1 MPFEWTFYQEM
12 LYQTSYVIFKY
23 ENTILHLEAIE
34 NAVEYQNLLW
44 NVGEDQKSE
53 GICLW
58 AYSSKHSEILLAIP
72 LREG

>member
-1 MPFEWTFYQEM
+1 MPFEWALYQEM

-34 NAVEYQNLLW
+34 NPVEYQNKQ
-44 NVGEDQKSE
+44 DQKSE

-58 AYSSKHSEILLAIP
+58 AYSSKHSEILLAIL